1 MTGNDQQGRP
11 SRSTIIVGII
21 MLLLIVLQT
30 YLKIKILRSI
40 LQTKTP
46 VHVNSRDCR

>member
-1 MTGNDQQGRP
+1 MAVNDQQGRP
-11 SRSTIIVGII
+11 SLSTIIVGII
-21 MLLLIVLQT
+21 MLLLIALQT
-30 YLKIKILRSI
+30 HLKIKIARSI